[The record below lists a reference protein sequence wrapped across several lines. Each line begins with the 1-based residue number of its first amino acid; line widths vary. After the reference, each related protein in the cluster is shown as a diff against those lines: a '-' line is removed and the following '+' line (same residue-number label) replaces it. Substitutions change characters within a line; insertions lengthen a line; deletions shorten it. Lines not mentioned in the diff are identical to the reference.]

1 MKGVHTMIIKKL
13 FIANREDVALD
24 VIEDI
29 DTEETTIE
37 ELADT
42 LAKKIWDAWSYP
54 VYVNGIR
61 GDWND
66 LYIDIYMTDEDT
78 GLEWKALIDLDD
90 MDITLE
96 RW

>member
-37 ELADT
+37 ELADA
-42 LAKKIWDAWSYP
+42 LAEKMWDTWGYP
-54 VYVNGIR
+54 VYVTDIH

-66 LYIDIYMTDEDT
+66 LYIDIYITDEDS
-78 GLEWKALIDLDD
+78 GLEWKALVDLDD

>member
-1 MKGVHTMIIKKL
+1 MTINKL
-13 FIANREDVALD
+13 YIVNREDCALD
-24 VIEDI
+24 VIKDI
-29 DTEETTIE
+29 DTEETDIDSF
-37 ELADT
+37 ADM
-42 LAKKIWDAWSYP
+42 LCDIMWNEWGYP
-54 VYVNGIR
+54 AYVTDIH

-78 GLEWKALIDLDD
+78 GLEWKALVDLDD